1 MPKKR
6 TPMTK
11 QLPAFLARTQ
21 FGQLMERASK
31 NHERFIVTKNGQAKV
46 VILGFEDFLKEV
58 ADTAPAPAE
67 ARELT
72 GKKGGKRKQSLPV
85 LEAVIAKL
93 QGT

>member
-58 ADTAPAPAE
+58 ADTAPAE
-67 ARELT
+67 AREPT
-72 GKKGGKRKQSLPV
+72 EKKGGKRKQSLPV
-85 LEAVIAKL
+85 LEAAIAKL